1 MIRDFEPHV
10 PAGSQLMPPL
20 LGAFFVFATLMCSA
34 AAWSLLVPNG
44 PAASIWILK
53 PEQFRQMLSFGPIVG
68 VGFLLLAAVMAITSI
83 GCFAAKR
90 WGWRLAVA
98 IIGINA
104 VADGARAV
112 TGEIVEG
119 LIGLVIA
126 AGVFW
131 GLLRPLVR
139 KAFRS

>member
-1 MIRDFEPHV
+1 
-10 PAGSQLMPPL
+10 
-20 LGAFFVFATLMCSA
+20 
-34 AAWSLLVPNG
+34 
-44 PAASIWILK
+44 
-53 PEQFRQMLSFGPIVG
+53 MLSFGPIVG
-68 VGFLLLAAVMAITSI
+68 VGFLLLAAVMAVTSI
-83 GCFAAKR
+83 GCFAAKS